1 MATSQSG
8 VKLEHLTLL
17 QCTEKL
23 TNGISQDPL
32 KVASLLLEKGLV
44 APAQVRSAQLQ
55 GKDDHL
61 KASELVLH
69 MIGKV
74 EMFPENFEVFLSLLD
89 SLFWLQDVVESVRRK
104 HEENKAGVKSKSNRD
119 LKVDT

>member
-1 MATSQSG
+1 MAITSQSG
-8 VKLEHLTLL
+8 VKLEHLTLI
-17 QCTEKL
+17 QCTESL
-23 TNGISQDPL
+23 TSGISQDPL

-61 KASELVLH
+61 KASQLVLH

-74 EMFPENFEVFLSLLD
+74 EMFPEKFEVFLSLLD
-89 SLFWLQDVVESVRRK
+89 GLPWLQDVVECVRQK
-104 HEENKAGVKSKSNRD
+104 YKENKAGVKSNGDS
-119 LKVDT
+119 KVDS